1 VRDHPDQADV
11 VRQSLRDL
19 LPSVAD
25 SLKLPGD
32 GDASSVLGVSEDEL
46 RQFALSGLT
55 RRLSIIGVP
64 LETVFA

>member
-1 VRDHPDQADV
+1 M
-11 VRQSLRDL
+11 RQTLRDL
-19 LPSVAD
+19 LPSVSD

-32 GDASSVLGVSEDEL
+32 GDATSVLGVSEDEL
-46 RQFALSGLT
+46 RQFALNGLT

>member
-1 VRDHPDQADV
+1 MANV
-11 VRQSLRDL
+11 VRAALREV

-25 SLKLPGD
+25 SLKPPGGED
-32 GDASSVLGVSEDEL
+32 GGVLGLTKDDL

-55 RRLSIIGVP
+55 RRLNIVGVP